1 MLPSSRSL
9 LRSSASLRPYS
20 SGATQAQALQASS
33 GGTRVSVLPSGL
45 KIATETTPHLT
56 ATVALYIDAGSRF
69 ETAQTNGTAHFL
81 EHLSFKGTTNRS
93 QQALE
98 SEVENM
104 GAHLNAYTSREQ
116 TVYYAKCFAKDVP
129 RGTDILADIIQ
140 NSVLDPGAIERER
153 DVIIREMK
161 EVENMPEEVVFD
173 YLHATAYQGTALART
188 ILGPESNI
196 RSIQQSDLKQ
206 YIADNY
212 TADRI
217 VLAAAGGID
226 HDEMVDLASRLF
238 SDLPSGSGPPPTS
251 PARFTGSEVRA
262 RDDTMDLAHIALAVE
277 GVGWTHDD
285 FFPLMVANSIVG
297 SYDRSFGGGGSL
309 SSGLAQT
316 CNQHGLAH
324 SYMSFHTSYDDTGLW
339 GWYGV
344 CESDKVED
352 LVWAVQQ
359 EWVRICQGATE
370 AEVERAKQQ
379 LKASMIFQVDGTTA
393 LCEEI
398 GRHMLTYR
406 QRYTP
411 EMICEMIDS
420 VSAANVRE
428 VGKQYIYDQCPA
440 VAGVGPIEQLMDY
453 NRIRSG
459 MYWLRA

>member
-1 MLPSSRSL
+1 M
-9 LRSSASLRPYS
+9 A
-20 SGATQAQALQASS
+20 
-33 GGTRVSVLPSGL
+33 
-45 KIATETTPHLT
+45 
-56 ATVALYIDAGSRF
+56 
-69 ETAQTNGTAHFL
+69 
-81 EHLSFKGTTNRS
+81 FKGTKNRT
-93 QQALE
+93 QEGLE
-98 SEVENM
+98 AEVENM

-129 RGTDILADIIQ
+129 RGTDILADILQ
-140 NSVLDPGAIERER
+140 NSLLGEAEIERER

-173 YLHATAYQGTALART
+173 YLHSTAYQGTELART
-188 ILGPESNI
+188 ILGPEENI
-196 RSIQQSDLKQ
+196 RSIQKSDLQK

-226 HDEMVDLASRLF
+226 HDEMVGLAEKLF
-238 SDLPSGSGPPPTS
+238 SDLPSGTGSLNVA

-262 RDDTMDLAHIALAVE
+262 RDDSMDLAHIALAVE
-277 GVGWTHDD
+277 GVGWTHED

-309 SSGLAQT
+309 SSNLAQT
-316 CNQHGLAH
+316 CTQYGLAH

-339 GWYGV
+339 GWYGI

-370 AEVERAKQQ
+370 TEVDRAKQQ
-379 LKASMIFQVDGTTA
+379 LKASMLFGVDGTTA

-398 GRHMLTYR
+398 GRQMLTYR

-411 EMICEMIDS
+411 EMICSMIDS
-420 VSAANVRE
+420 VTSADVRSI
-428 VGKQYIYDQCPA
+428 GMQYIYDQCPA
-440 VAGVGPIEQLMDY
+440 VAGVGPIEQLSDY
-453 NRIRSG
+453 NRIRAN